1 MMWPSFNEKLW
12 HPRFFPL
19 QGVYFP
25 PCFWILGSRYIYIL
39 NNVWLPGITLRD
51 RHRFN
56 FLKPAQWT
64 FQHATVR
71 CATKTPWSPFIPQ
84 FINHLARIKW
94 NQSGVFLRWNHRS
107 RTRDKCTSCFFP
119 QRWLSSESRQTNI
132 IVGTELV
139 SMRNSGKR
147 KFFFFNPPLPIL
159 SFYDHCLSLYLF
171 KACRKY
177 SLTLGVSGKRKRADV
192 TSTQGQRG
200 QGNRAPWFLNNSHN
214 FEVCHILLC
223 FLQLHC

>member
-1 MMWPSFNEKLW
+1 MCVCVLHSWFLECIFHHAFVFW
-12 HPRFFPL
+12 GHATFI
-19 QGVYFP
+19 
-25 PCFWILGSRYIYIL
+25 FWIMSDCLEL
-39 NNVWLPGITLRD
+39 HWGIAIALIS
-51 RHRFN
+51 
-56 FLKPAQWT
+56 

-71 CATKTPWSPFIPQ
+71 CATKTPWSLFIPQ
-84 FINHLARIKW
+84 FINHLAQIKW
-94 NQSGVFLRWNHRS
+94 NQSGAFLRWNHRS
-107 RTRDKCTSCFFP
+107 RTRDKCTACFFP

-147 KFFFFNPPLPIL
+147 KFFFFTPLL
-159 SFYDHCLSLYLF
+159 SFYDHCVSLYLF

-200 QGNRAPWFLNNSHN
+200 QGNRAPWFLHNSHH

>member
-1 MMWPSFNEKLW
+1 MCCIYGFWS
-12 HPRFFPL
+12 
-19 QGVYFP
+19 FP
-25 PCFWILGSRYIYIL
+25 PCFCLLGSRYIYIL
-39 NNVWLPGITLRD
+39 NNVWLPGITLL
-51 RHRFN
+51 HRGIAIA
-56 FLKPAQWT
+56 LIS

-71 CATKTPWSPFIPQ
+71 RATKTPWSPFTPQ
-84 FINHLARIKW
+84 FINHLAQIKW
-94 NQSGVFLRWNHRS
+94 SLSEVKPQQPHPRQVHG
-107 RTRDKCTSCFFP
+107 CFFP
-119 QRWLSSESRQTNI
+119 QTWLSSESRQTNI

-147 KFFFFNPPLPIL
+147 KFFPLL

-192 TSTQGQRG
+192 TSTQGHRG
-200 QGNRAPWFLNNSHN
+200 QGNGGPWFLNNSHN

>member
-1 MMWPSFNEKLW
+1 MCVYVLHLW
-12 HPRFFPL
+12 FLECIFHHAFVFW
-19 QGVYFP
+19 GHATFI
-25 PCFWILGSRYIYIL
+25 FWIMSDCLEL
-39 NNVWLPGITLRD
+39 HWGIAIALIS
-51 RHRFN
+51 
-56 FLKPAQWT
+56 

-84 FINHLARIKW
+84 FINHLAQIKW
-94 NQSGVFLRWNHRS
+94 NQSGAFLRWNHRS

-147 KFFFFNPPLPIL
+147 KFFFFNPPPL